1 VPAKDGL
8 AAAGEE
14 LDREAEGRGGM
25 PKKAGCSGAS
35 HAMTVNEPVLT
46 LLCPKSHLALLPGE
60 PPEALA
66 AVRARL
72 DAQAGW
78 APRRT
83 SRSADHRSSYV
94 QVRCFRERFPRNGL
108 RQQTRPHGCGDG

>member
-1 VPAKDGL
+1 VTDQDQQGEFRRVPTKDGL

-46 LLCPKSHLALLPGE
+46 LLRPKSHLALLPGE

-78 APRRT
+78 APWQNLTQRR
-83 SRSADHRSSYV
+83 
-94 QVRCFRERFPRNGL
+94 P
-108 RQQTRPHGCGDG
+108 PK